1 MICRI
6 WWMILNKPCILG
18 KAKRKDFIIFGL
30 ICLSL
35 LIKSIDAIYSGKGS
49 DKLQREWNSV
59 EQERSEYQLFVE
71 EAMEM
76 RESASEMMDELMDKN
91 DKLSAWNIIETL
103 DKAMENGR
111 DANLLK
117 RAIDEVREELKD
129 LECM

>member
-1 MICRI
+1 MA
-6 WWMILNKPCILG
+6 G
-18 KAKRKDFIIFGL
+18 
-30 ICLSL
+30 
-35 LIKSIDAIYSGKGS
+35 IYSGKGS

-59 EQERSEYQLFVE
+59 EQERSEYQLLVE

-76 RESASEMMDELMDKN
+76 RESASEMMDELTDKN
-91 DKLSAWNIIETL
+91 DKLSAWSIIETL
-103 DKAMENGR
+103 DKAMGNGR